1 MATPTSDPISPSYQ
15 IHRYLKLNSTNDI
28 LDRSKAEW
36 VALLP
41 LLPTYFHLLIS
52 AIAPIYAG
60 AHASLSRP
68 SSAAKSKPQETQ
80 SGDDEFEVEETK
92 MEGLS
97 PLDALI
103 FPLVAG
109 ATLVGLYF
117 IIKWLQDPALL
128 NMVLNLYFSG
138 FGILSLTKMYND
150 SWNLVISFCFPEAYS
165 LHGKFWRFKNER
177 RAAVSS
183 GDMDIVR
190 QSPLPG
196 ELSRLQLPTLVSRS
210 LWRLRDP
217 RLHSLCV
224 HIFIHKMVD
233 FHIHISTQS
242 LISAVVATCCI
253 LYYNLMSRP
262 WWLTNLQGFGFAYS
276 SLQLMSPTTNSTGS
290 LILGA
295 LFFYDIYFVFFTP
308 VMVAVATKLDI
319 PAKLLFPR
327 PRGPNEDPSKQPMSM
342 LGLGDVVLPGMMIGM
357 ALRFDLYLFYLK
369 KQKKEKYVGGPQEG
383 TTGSQDPYE
392 QGTAESQKVVKAPWI
407 PATGQWG
414 SRFWTSQAAIPRDD
428 RLRGVLFSKT
438 YFRAALSGYTIG
450 MLSTLTIMQLYGHA
464 QPALLYLVPAVL
476 VSFWGTAIVKGEAKL
491 MWRYDESSEEEEGS
505 QSKTQRSI
513 FSPKRQE
520 EISKKLEKKIKDV
533 TRESQHIDENGGKEN
548 DQQSKRK
555 IAETKNT
562 LETNQKSKWLLFSVK
577 RTSTSCKKGK
587 AVSAILEIGSADRL
601 EKKKAVEKTTFLESR

>member
-1 MATPTSDPISPSYQ
+1 MPDPLSPSYQ
-15 IHRYLKLNSTNDI
+15 INRYLKIDSTNDI
-28 LDRSKAEW
+28 LDRLKAEW
-36 VALLP
+36 VVLLP
-41 LLPTYFHLLIS
+41 LIPTYFHLLIS

-80 SGDDEFEVEETK
+80 SGDDDLEEAETK
-92 MEGLS
+92 MEGLT
-97 PLDALI
+97 PLDALM
-103 FPLVAG
+103 FPLIAG

-128 NMVLNLYFSG
+128 NMVLNWYFSG

-150 SWNLVISFCFPEAYS
+150 SWNVVISFCFPEAYS
-165 LHGKFWRFKNER
+165 LHGKFWRFENER

-183 GDMDIVR
+183 DNTDVVR

-196 ELSRLQLPTLVSRS
+196 ELSRLQLPTLINRFF
-210 LWRLRDP
+210 WRLRDS
-217 RLHSLCV
+217 RLHSLCI
-224 HIFIHKMVD
+224 HAFIHKIVD
-233 FHIHISTQS
+233 FHIHLSPQS
-242 LISAVVATCCI
+242 LISSVVATCCI
-253 LYYNLMSRP
+253 LYYNLVGKP
-262 WWLTNLQGFGFAYS
+262 WWLTNLQGFSFAYS

-308 VMVAVATKLDI
+308 IMVAVATKLEI

-369 KQKKEKYVGGPQEG
+369 KQKKQDYIRGPQEG
-383 TTGSQDPYE
+383 TTGSQDLHE
-392 QGTAESQKVVKAPWI
+392 QGTTELKKVVKAPWI

-428 RLRGVLFSKT
+428 RMRGVLFPKT
-438 YFRAALSGYTIG
+438 YFRAALIGYTIG
-450 MLSTLTIMQLYGHA
+450 MLSTLAIMQLYGRA
-464 QPALLYLVPAVL
+464 QPALLYLVPGVL

-505 QSKTQRSI
+505 QRKMQGSI

-520 EISKKLEKKIKDV
+520 EISKKLEKKIKEV
-533 TRESQHIDENGGKEN
+533 TRESQHPDENEGRAN
-548 DQQSKRK
+548 DQQGKRK
-555 IAETKNT
+555 VAETKT
-562 LETNQKSKWLLFSVK
+562 ALEKNQKGKWLFFSIK
-577 RTSTSCKKGK
+577 RMNTSCKKGK
-587 AVSAILEIGSADRL
+587 AVSATRKMGPADRL
-601 EKKKAVEKTTFLESR
+601 EEKKAV